1 MSVIKL
7 KIEEIGSGGEIGKI
21 VNYVLDT
28 QTNSNVS
35 NTSYKVDVSGVF
47 DVLDIATSGSSGIS
61 MASDECSSDLDLV
74 FDENDNLSSY
84 AVADGQVEDEENPSE
99 FIWGIVPEDGKYSV
113 KLTFTESKDLRHL
126 LVYGDSVV
134 GQYPVEAIIDGSTT
148 ITNIDNMWSID
159 FGEPSDTHTVEFT
172 KWSLP
177 NYNACL
183 TRIMVSIRYLELGR
197 EFVNN
202 FNTLSQTTTTPAT
215 VQYGVVAN
223 SGKLDIND
231 INDELR
237 GYIEEGIIENSNM
250 KIELYINDNKVQTHT
265 TSDSSYVEEE
275 RILRLQLTNGF
286 SKWDNLTYIGR
297 PLTSAMYADE
307 LLIEVLKTLEY
318 NDEQIEKSL
327 SSTVVYGNEGFTA
340 SVKEYLHTIYIPYP
354 YLKSASYR
362 ETIDKFCNL
371 AQLNVYADEDDLP
384 IFVNARPVASIKEI
398 PNAIKILPHNQI
410 SNVSKTIVLKN
421 KYDGINTMAT
431 QVKDITDV
439 ETLVYNYKIEDVENL
454 PIENRF
460 EETETSIPF
469 VDTLLGSVNAAIR
482 ARYVTGTAIIPEKT
496 NENLTQ
502 IIKIDYG
509 KNSLVGKEII
519 EKGPILNGEVTE
531 NDWVGTLSNY
541 GELKYTYN
549 ITGGTQ
555 TIKLQDRTN
564 ISVEKDTSSGN
575 YIVNYTVL
583 VYLATSYSVSR
594 DASKREAKVYK
605 ARDLELSFYGDK
617 RVISFEDIDAS
628 SSNVTT
634 ARTVAN
640 LDNNELRQTRTLI
653 GYTPIVDNIKNNILL
668 DYKKGV
674 QSGTVD
680 LFAGTFKNS
689 NGERVVSFK
698 EGQLIKPYDIV
709 YFEGDMKLD
718 GSQRYWRVT
727 GNNFKYESEPTNP
740 LEIQEI
746 AKVYDIPKFTVTFP
760 TYPLEVYLDG
770 KSISSGLQVDAGTKL
785 KVKFDAIELVWIKV
799 NGEEI
804 SDNSYITITS
814 DTVIT
819 CKYKDVVDITD
830 AVIYPSG
837 STALNMWYF
846 KNLTSWEA
854 DDEIYT
860 EFDKFQVYIK
870 DSSSPYGGFAL
881 SNSSTS
887 LKFNGDAI
895 VTDDMFA
902 VYNGEIYDDDFATL
916 SFNTSY
922 FKIQNLGK
930 VSSSI
935 YNYFGGKTVNV
946 HYQVLR
952 TYVE

>member
-47 DVLDIATSGSSGIS
+47 DVLDIATEGSSGIS
-61 MASDECSSDLDLV
+61 MASDDGSDDLDLV

-84 AVADGQVEDEENPSE
+84 AVADGTVEDEENPSE

-126 LVYGDSVV
+126 LIYGDSVV

-148 ITNIDNMWSID
+148 ITNTDNMWNID

-202 FNTLSQTTTTPAT
+202 FNTLSQTTTTPST

-223 SGKLDIND
+223 SGKIDIND
-231 INDELR
+231 IDDELR

-286 SKWDNLTYIGR
+286 SKWNKITYVGR

-318 NDEQIEKSL
+318 NDNQIEKSL
-327 SSTVVYGNEGFTA
+327 SNLIVFGPNNVTGTI
-340 SVKEYLHTIYIPYP
+340 KDYLHTIRIPYP

-384 IFVNARPVASIKEI
+384 IFVSARPVASVKEMA
-398 PNAIKILPHNQI
+398 NAIKIPPAMQI

-421 KYDGINTMAT
+421 KYDAVNTMAT

-439 ETLVYNYKIEDVENL
+439 ETLVYNYKVEDVENL
-454 PIENRF
+454 PVENRF
-460 EETETSIPF
+460 EETDSNSV
-469 VDTLLGSVNAAIR
+469 VDVSVGNVSAYIR
-482 ARYVTGTAIIPEKT
+482 AQYVTGIAIIPEKT
-496 NENLTQ
+496 NANLTQ

-509 KNSLVGKEII
+509 KNSLTGKERT
-519 EKGPILNGEVTE
+519 EKGPLFDSEVTE
-531 NDWVGTLSNY
+531 VDWIGTLSTY
-541 GELKYTYN
+541 GKLEYEYSVSATTLKVSLTD
-549 ITGGTQ
+549 
-555 TIKLQDRTN
+555 KTN
-564 ISVEKDTSSGN
+564 IVIEKDATSGN

-583 VYLATSYSVSR
+583 VGLSTSGTASG
-594 DASKREAKVYK
+594 DTSKRIAKIYS
-605 ARDLELSFYGDK
+605 ANELELSLYGDK
-617 RVISFEDIDAS
+617 RTISFEEIDAS

-634 ARTVAN
+634 ARTVAT
-640 LDNNELRQTRTLI
+640 LSNNELRQTKTLVVD
-653 GYTPIVDNIKNNILL
+653 TPVVDVVKNSVLT

-674 QSGTVD
+674 QSGSVD

-689 NGERVVSFK
+689 NGEQVVSFK

-709 YFEGDMKLD
+709 YFENDKKID

-727 GNNFKYESEPTNP
+727 GNNFKYEGEPTNP

-746 AKVYDIPKFTVTFP
+746 AKVYEIPDFTVTFP
-760 TYPLEVYLDG
+760 SSIYVYNNG
-770 KSISSGLQVDAGTKL
+770 VKIQSGSQVEAGTEL
-785 KVKFDAIELVWIKV
+785 LVKMAYSDITLEYLKV
-799 NGEEI
+799 NG
-804 SDNSYITITS
+804 SDITNNSYITVNSDVTVTTKYVRTVEISGYGYPEYYSSSGNYRVYYNFDNYNGNYIVNDSTYSNFHIEGNNYNDGFTLVNGSQPTS
-814 DTVIT
+814 PLTDTTIQEISVLRYNHGEYDEET
-819 CKYKDVVDITD
+819 GEEVSYVVGTIYLTKSYIDITFANSAYEETRIEYD
-830 AVIYPSG
+830 GIY
-837 STALNMWYF
+837 L
-846 KNLTSWEA
+846 
-854 DDEIYT
+854 D
-860 EFDKFQVYIK
+860 
-870 DSSSPYGGFAL
+870 
-881 SNSSTS
+881 
-887 LKFNGDAI
+887 
-895 VTDDMFA
+895 VTF
-902 VYNGEIYDDDFATL
+902 E
-916 SFNTSY
+916 
-922 FKIQNLGK
+922 
-930 VSSSI
+930 
-935 YNYFGGKTVNV
+935 
-946 HYQVLR
+946 
-952 TYVE
+952 E